1 MRDLTKGSVS
11 KQIFMFALPMV
22 LGNVFQQLYSI
33 VDSIVVGKFIGKE
46 ALAAVGS
53 SFPVIYVLI
62 AMVIGVGSGASVVIS
77 QYFGAKE
84 NDQVKR
90 AVSTIF
96 IFLFFAA
103 IIVSVLGIL
112 LSKPLFRLI
121 NVPDNVFDDAT
132 VYFRIYV
139 AGQLFFFGY
148 NGVTSVLRG
157 LGDSRTPLFFT
168 ILATGVNITLDLLF
182 VVVFKMGVSGV
193 ALATIIAHGTAF
205 ISAAIYL
212 NRKHELI
219 SFKIK
224 EMVFDKLLFRQ
235 SLRIGLPTGF
245 QQTFVALGMAALI
258 TIVSQFGTSVL
269 AAYTVAGRIDAIAS
283 MPAMIFGSALS
294 SFVGQNVGA
303 GSMDRVNKGHVTTLI
318 MAGGISVGVSL
329 LVILFDDQ
337 LMQLF
342 TNSPE
347 VVTAGKEYLRIVC
360 SFYVIFATMFTYH
373 GLFRGAGDT
382 LVPMFITLASLWIA
396 RIPLAWWLSS
406 MWGSKGIWWAI
417 PIAWFIGLVLSV
429 VYHRMGTWRKK
440 AVIQKHRP
448 VIIPDIDM
456 DHE

>member
-1 MRDLTKGSVS
+1 MRDLTKGSVR
-11 KQIFMFALPMV
+11 KQIVMFALPMV

-62 AMVIGVGSGASVVIS
+62 AMVIGIGSGASVVIS
-77 QYFGAKE
+77 QYFGAKQ
-84 NDQVKR
+84 NDNVKK

-103 IIVSVLGIL
+103 IVVSVLGIF
-112 LSKPLFRLI
+112 LSNPLFRLMG
-121 NVPDNVFDDAT
+121 VPENVFDDAT
-132 VYFRIYV
+132 LYFRIYV
-139 AGQLFFFGY
+139 SGQLFFFGY

-157 LGDSRTPLFFT
+157 LGDSRTPLYFT
-168 ILATGVNITLDLLF
+168 ILATLTNIALDF
-182 VVVFKMGVSGV
+182 VFVLVFDMGIKGV

-212 NRKHELI
+212 NKKHEII

-224 EMVFDKLLFRQ
+224 EMVFDKVIFIQ

-258 TIVSQFGTSVL
+258 GIVSQFGTSVL

-303 GSMDRVNKGHVTTLI
+303 GSMDRVNKGHITTILL
-318 MAGGISVGVSL
+318 AGGISLAVSV
-329 LVILFDDQ
+329 LVFFFDEH
-337 LMQLF
+337 LMRMF
-342 TNSPE
+342 TNDES
-347 VVTAGKEYLRIVC
+347 VIAIGRQYLHIVC
-360 SFYVIFATMFTYH
+360 SFYIIFATMFTYH

-382 LVPMFITLASLWIA
+382 LLPMFITLASLWIA
-396 RIPLAWWLSS
+396 RIPLAYWLSKK
-406 MWGSKGIWWAI
+406 WGETGIWWAI
-417 PIAWFIGLVLSV
+417 PIAWAIGLMLSIL
-429 VYHRMGTWRKK
+429 YHRFGKWREK
-440 AVIQKHRP
+440 AVVKKQQP
-448 VIIPDIDM
+448 VIIQDIE
-456 DHE
+456 HE